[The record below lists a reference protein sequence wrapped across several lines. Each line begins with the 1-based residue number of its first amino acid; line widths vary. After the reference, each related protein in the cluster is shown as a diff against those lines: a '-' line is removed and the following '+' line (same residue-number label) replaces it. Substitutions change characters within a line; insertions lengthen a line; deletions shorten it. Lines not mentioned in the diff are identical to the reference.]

1 MSESFIQKIAK
12 SRAEEI
18 FTAEYYLHVT
28 DSWYLDE
35 KFRFEDLK
43 VGPEGKKPTKKEA
56 DIYMG
61 YMQDY
66 FDEYKEKFYSG
77 PLAQDAYGKCIDY
90 MHKILDVIEYGNS
103 HYSEFFIG
111 ETVIQD
117 LKYIGNIFV
126 DKHNS
131 FCKNDEDRKN
141 N

>member
-1 MSESFIQKIAK
+1 MTESFIQKLAK

-35 KFRFEDLK
+35 KFRFEDLQ
-43 VGPEGKKPTKKEA
+43 VGPKSRKPTKKEA

-66 FDEYKEKFYSG
+66 FDEYKEKFYAG

-90 MHKILDVIEYGNS
+90 ISKILKVIEYGNE
-103 HYSEFFIG
+103 HYSQFNIDE
-111 ETVIQD
+111 ETIQK
-117 LKYIGNIFV
+117 LKNIGNIFV
-126 DKHNS
+126 YKHNE
-131 FCKNDEDRKN
+131 FCK
-141 N
+141 